1 MINTRNIIKDR
12 PYDIVKNLAW
22 WTEYVIRTKGAPHLR
37 SSIAFQPWYQRYDL
51 DVIVFLTIVVFLI
64 ASSTLYLI
72 AKLFVQLH
80 RQITQSQKLKM
91 N

>member
-1 MINTRNIIKDR
+1 MKDA

-37 SSIAFQPWYQRYDL
+37 SSITFQPWYQRYDL
-51 DVIVFLTIVVFLI
+51 DVIVFLAIVAFVI
-64 ASSTLYLI
+64 ASSTLNLI
-72 AKLFVQLH
+72 AKLIVYLH
-80 RQITQSQKLKM
+80 RQISPPQKLKT